1 MVILFTGCGST
12 KKDKIEEPI
21 AIIYLAQS
29 RGYYYSIKLTNTGI
43 VVQKDA
49 LQKKV
54 LTKMVDDKTWNE
66 ICQIIS
72 TIDLGT
78 IKDFKAPTKGS
89 MTDRA
94 AIASLTIDFSN
105 KSYTSNTFDHGTP
118 PKQLKPLIDKILAL
132 AESVQ

>member
-1 MVILFTGCGST
+1 MAILFTGCGSI
-12 KKDKIEEPI
+12 KKDKIEEPM

-29 RGYYYSIKLTNTGI
+29 RGYYYSIKFTNTVM
-43 VVQKDA
+43 VVEKDA
-49 LQKKV
+49 LQEMV
-54 LTKMVDDKTWNE
+54 LTKRMEDKTWNE
-66 ICQIIS
+66 FCQIVS
-72 TIDLGT
+72 TIDLGE
-78 IKDFKAPTKGS
+78 INDFKAPTDGS

-132 AESVQ
+132 AETAQ